1 MSVADKDEHCM
12 CVAATTRE
20 TLCMLNM
27 SWRETALELMQAMG
41 FFFLPSSILCLSLY
55 LLSVTFLSSWG
66 ISCVVIKHGEI
77 MVATVRAPEGC
88 LAFPSPVVPKA
99 FGEPA

>member
-41 FFFLPSSILCLSLY
+41 FFFSPLLYFVSLFIY
-55 LLSVTFLSSWG
+55 FQ
-66 ISCVVIKHGEI
+66 
-77 MVATVRAPEGC
+77 
-88 LAFPSPVVPKA
+88 
-99 FGEPA
+99 